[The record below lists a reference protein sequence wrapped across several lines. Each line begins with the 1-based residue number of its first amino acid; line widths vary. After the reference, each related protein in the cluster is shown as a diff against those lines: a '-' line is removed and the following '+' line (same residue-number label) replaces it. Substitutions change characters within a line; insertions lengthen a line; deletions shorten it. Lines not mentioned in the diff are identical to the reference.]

1 MMKPKNI
8 SSAARKVL
16 PPDDCVT
23 KTVQYP
29 NGSRVEGV
37 SGSANYQIDGK
48 MTQKITKSTPYYY
61 KYWKNTDKETG
72 NYHLLPYHC
81 LDVAAV
87 GLAIKRQ

>member
-1 MMKPKNI
+1 MKPKNI

-37 SGSANYQIDGK
+37 SGSANSQIDGK
-48 MTQKITKSTPYYY
+48 TTQKITKSTLYYY